1 MPAIASIFGT
11 SFELILPATGT
22 LTMTAAQANTNL
34 VRCDSGMPAT
44 ITLPQISQMVAAQNL
59 VIYIVNKSSSGG
71 TATIAAFSGDSI
83 VGQTTALVA
92 TGVACRHDGIKTWYV
107 F

>member
-1 MPAIASIFGT
+1 MGIASPFGS
-11 SFELILPATGT
+11 SFEVILPATGAT
-22 LTMTAAQANTNL
+22 VMTAAQANTNL

-44 ITLPQISQMVAAQNL
+44 ITLPQISQMVASQNL

-83 VGQTTALVA
+83 VGQTTVAVA
-92 TGVACRHDGIKTWYV
+92 TGVQARQDGLKTWYI